1 MIFLNRDSV
10 KGFIPSRP
18 EDAYKSSM
26 GHVLIIAG
34 SRGLSG
40 AAVLASQAC
49 IRTGAGLVTLC
60 IPECLHD
67 IMAIKLTEIM
77 TLPCDQTSQGTL
89 SVNAY
94 KTIMD
99 FINTRKINV
108 LALGP
113 GLSTH
118 TDTVQLVK
126 KIISSTDLACV
137 LDADGIN
144 AFKSDGSHRV
154 KEFVSTKAKI
164 LITPHPGELAR
175 LVGMQPQQILQDRVA
190 SVRDFASRNNVMCIL
205 KGHQTLISDGEQVFA
220 NTTGNPGM
228 ATAGSGDVLTGILAG
243 LIAQGAGLSE
253 SARLGVYMHGL
264 AGDLA
269 RDLTGEMG
277 LVATDIVLSIP
288 MALQKLIK

>member
-1 MIFLNRDSV
+1 MIFLSRDSV
-10 KGFIPSRP
+10 KGFIPSRD
-18 EDAYKSSM
+18 EDAYKSLM

-40 AAVLASQAC
+40 AAALASQAC

-60 IPECLHD
+60 IPQCLHD

-77 TLPCDQTSQGTL
+77 TLPCEQTLQGTL
-89 SVNAY
+89 SVKAY

-99 FINTRKINV
+99 FIDSRKINV

-113 GLSTH
+113 GLSIH
-118 TDTVQLVK
+118 PDTVKLVK
-126 KIISSTDLACV
+126 KIVSSTELACV
-137 LDADGIN
+137 LDADAIN
-144 AFKSDGSHRV
+144 AFKSDDSRKV

-164 LITPHPGELAR
+164 VITPHPGELAR
-175 LVGMQPQQILQDRVA
+175 LVGMKPRQIIQDRAEKVLDCA
-190 SVRDFASRNNVMCIL
+190 RRNNIICIL

-269 RDLTGEMG
+269 RDINGEMG
-277 LVATDIVLSIP
+277 LVATDIVLAIP
-288 MALQKLIK
+288 RALQELLK